1 MLGGRAFPGA
11 RKSRSRGMGSPLVA
25 VLLAFVPGL
34 GAVYNGQH
42 IKALLSFA
50 ITVGLWQMAELLH
63 LLFLGLGGVCFYF
76 YSIYDAYASAR
87 RLRGGED
94 LSAEEEAL
102 KRLLREKTHL
112 WGSVLIGVGLV
123 SILSFFVPPWYV
135 ERLWPLILIGAGL
148 YLLLSYRRHRE
159 AETVARYRTPPPSV
173 IPYPDEGSAREYVRS
188 EAGRSDR

>member
-1 MLGGRAFPGA
+1 MLRRRPFPGA
-11 RKSRSRGMGSPLVA
+11 RKSRLPGASSPLVA
-25 VLLAFVPGL
+25 ALLAFVPGL

-50 ITVGLWQMAELLH
+50 ITVGLWQMADLLN

-76 YSIYDAYASAR
+76 YSICDAYASAQ
-87 RLRGGED
+87 RLRRGED

-102 KRLLREKTHL
+102 KRLLREKTPL

-123 SILSFFVPPWYV
+123 SLLRFFVPPWYL
-135 ERLWPLILIGAGL
+135 ERLWPLILIGVGL
-148 YLLLSYRRHRE
+148 YLLLTYRRRE

-173 IPYPDEGSAREYVRS
+173 IPYPDEFAAREYARS
-188 EAGRSDR
+188 EARQYDR